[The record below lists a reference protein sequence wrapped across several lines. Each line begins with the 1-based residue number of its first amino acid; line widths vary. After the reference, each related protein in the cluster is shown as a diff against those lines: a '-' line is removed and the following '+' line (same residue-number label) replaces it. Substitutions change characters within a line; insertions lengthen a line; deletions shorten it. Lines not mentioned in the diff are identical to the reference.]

1 MPHTPPPRTP
11 FPPRPLSRRRLLV
24 ALGLGPVAL
33 AGCGL
38 VGGGDDGPDP
48 LIALAAAA
56 RADAALGAAVVAAQ
70 PALAE
75 RVDPLVAARTEHAAA
90 LDAEVR
96 RLAPD
101 AGPPAQAAADAAP
114 APAGAPTL
122 AALRTALDAAA
133 AAAADTALGLPVER
147 VGLVAAVSACCATYA
162 AVLV

>member
-24 ALGLGPVAL
+24 ALGLTPVAL

-38 VGGGDDGPDP
+38 AGGDDGPDP
-48 LIALAAAA
+48 LLALAAAA

-101 AGPPAQAAADAAP
+101 AGPPDAAADAAP